1 MAGLSTAAGQS
12 HLHVVS
18 SGMPQLA
25 DRFAYN
31 WRPGFS
37 WWLGD
42 GAGNWH
48 VAAAGEPRTLGDG
61 TQAFR
66 LRLTP
71 PLAAVPDAAEIVVTG
86 PVTRVRATVP
96 VGPATGTSDD

>member
-1 MAGLSTAAGQS
+1 MSATADIGYPR
-12 HLHVVS
+12 LR
-18 SGMPQLA
+18 LA
-25 DRFAYN
+25 SMGAV
-31 WRPGFS
+31 FS

-42 GAGNWH
+42 GTGNWH
-48 VAAAGEPRTLGDG
+48 VATAGEPSTLGDG